1 MSMLVPRSN
10 RFLNDLMTD
19 PFDNFFGTMA
29 APSVKTTPN
38 LMRTDIRETE
48 TGFELT
54 IDLPGFDK
62 EGVQAELKDGYLT
75 IKAERKSDDEETNQ
89 KGRVIRSER
98 FMGTCQRTFYVG
110 DHVKKEDVAAAYE
123 DGVLK
128 LNVPKK
134 VEQPKVE
141 ESHYIDIQ

>member
-1 MSMLVPRSN
+1 MLIPSIFGESLLDGFV
-10 RFLNDLMTD
+10 NDFAFPYTS
-19 PFDNFFGTMA
+19 PKKVYGKEA
-29 APSVKTTPN
+29 AP
-38 LMRTDIRETE
+38 LMRTDVKETKV
-48 TGFELT
+48 GYELE
-54 IDLPGFDK
+54 IELPGVKK
-62 EGVQAELKDGYLT
+62 EDVKAELKDGYLT
-75 IKAERKSDDEETNQ
+75 IKAERKNDEEETDK

-134 VEQPKVE
+134 VETLKVE
-141 ESHYIDIQ
+141 ESHLIDIQ

>member
-1 MSMLVPRSN
+1 
-10 RFLNDLMTD
+10 
-19 PFDNFFGTMA
+19 
-29 APSVKTTPN
+29 
-38 LMRTDIRETE
+38 
-48 TGFELT
+48 
-54 IDLPGFDK
+54 
-62 EGVQAELKDGYLT
+62 
-75 IKAERKSDDEETNQ
+75 
-89 KGRVIRSER
+89 
-98 FMGTCQRTFYVG
+98 MGTCQRTFYVG

>member
-1 MSMLVPRSN
+1 MLPAIFGENLFDEMFDDMMHPMHSMEKALYGKHARTI
-10 RFLNDLMTD
+10 MKTD
-19 PFDNFFGTMA
+19 
-29 APSVKTTPN
+29 V
-38 LMRTDIRETE
+38 RETDNSYE
-48 TGFELT
+48 VD
-54 IDLPGFDK
+54 IDLPGFKKD
-62 EGVQAELKDGYLT
+62 EVNVQLEDGYLT
-75 IKAERKSDDEETNQ
+75 IKAERKSDGEETDQ